1 MNDRITKPTDSS
13 VQPRIRGTEISVGH
27 IYRSLVWS
35 GLTEETVLLNHPE
48 LEPED
53 LVAVREY
60 IANSIKSRTHDEFT
74 GRPILAKEQ
83 LKHGQYYKGRC
94 RNATIARWNSE
105 ERCFYH
111 WREKMGRIFIETI
124 RYPTDE
130 LEPWW
135 DVFDAVEELPDCRL
149 EIPFDHNAVFCGN
162 RDDFYQYHAEMWKG
176 QSEALR

>member
-1 MNDRITKPTDSS
+1 MNDRISKPTDSS
-13 VQPRIRGTEISVGH
+13 VPPCIRGTEISVWQ

-53 LVAVREY
+53 LAAVREY

-74 GRPILAKEQ
+74 GRPILAKDE

-105 ERCFYH
+105 EQCFYH
-111 WREKMGRIFIETI
+111 WREKMGHIFIQII

-135 DVFDAVEELPDCRL
+135 DVFDVVEVLPDCKID
-149 EIPFDHNAVFCGN
+149 IPFDEGAVLIGE
-162 RDDFYQYHAEMWKG
+162 RDNLAEYAAEMW
-176 QSEALR
+176 SRPER